1 MAFDVITPTKLGR
14 GALATT
20 PTLTTVYTVP
30 TLTRT
35 IVKTIDICNTTTGRL
50 TAYVYLV
57 ESGGTAGTSNALLYA
72 MSVPPS
78 GNIQWTGA
86 QVMNAGDVIQA
97 SGSASGL
104 TINVS
109 GGECV

>member
-14 GALATT
+14 GALATS

-30 TLTRT
+30 SITRT
-35 IVKTIDICNTTTGRL
+35 IVKTIDVCNTTTSRL
-50 TAYVYLV
+50 TVNVYLV
-57 ESGGTAGTSNALLYA
+57 ESGGAAGTSNALLYA

-78 GNIQWTGA
+78 GIVQWSGA
-86 QVMNAGDVIQA
+86 QVLDAGDKIQA
-97 SGSASGL
+97 NGSASGL